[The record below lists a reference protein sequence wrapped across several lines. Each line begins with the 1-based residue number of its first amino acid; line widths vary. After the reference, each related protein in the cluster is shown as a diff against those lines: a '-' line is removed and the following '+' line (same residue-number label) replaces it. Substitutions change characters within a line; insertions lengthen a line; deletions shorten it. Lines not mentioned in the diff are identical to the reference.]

1 MFTDIPQNPSELHR
15 YLISRFLVSGILI
28 SVLIGGLVY
37 YWESWRVE
45 SIAFDL
51 AVVSAKHFDTPEM
64 RELIVANRQSD
75 HLEFAALLEK
85 SGFVG
90 IRIFDLS
97 EKVLMESWRSDAI
110 NTPPSAGT
118 HLHDFPKPGKT
129 HSNWLNGEVIQVV
142 IPLLDSNGA
151 AEAYFEGVYRL
162 DAEMQYTIKHQ
173 VRSAVL
179 TAFVVVIVAMSL
191 LYPVLL
197 GLTKRS
203 LSLSNSLLDSNL
215 ELLQALGSAIA
226 KRDADTDLHNY
237 RVTLYAVKLAE
248 AMNMNRAQIESLIVG
263 AFLHDVGKIGIPDQ
277 ILLKPGRLTEEEFE
291 IMKTHVTLGAEI
303 IQDSHWLKQARD
315 VVLFHHEKFD
325 GNGYPHGIRSNNIPL
340 DARLFAVVDV
350 FDALMSKRPYK
361 ESLLLEEALKV
372 LRDGAG
378 VHFDPEVVHIFE
390 VVAPELYGKFGQAD
404 RNYLQVSLKAITGK
418 YFSMRQ
424 YEKYEN
430 TAR

>member
-1 MFTDIPQNPSELHR
+1 M
-15 YLISRFLVSGILI
+15 
-28 SVLIGGLVY
+28 
-37 YWESWRVE
+37 
-45 SIAFDL
+45 
-51 AVVSAKHFDTPEM
+51 
-64 RELIVANRQSD
+64 
-75 HLEFAALLEK
+75 
-85 SGFVG
+85 
-90 IRIFDLS
+90 
-97 EKVLMESWRSDAI
+97 
-110 NTPPSAGT
+110 
-118 HLHDFPKPGKT
+118 
-129 HSNWLNGEVIQVV
+129 
-142 IPLLDSNGA
+142 
-151 AEAYFEGVYRL
+151 
-162 DAEMQYTIKHQ
+162 
-173 VRSAVL
+173 RSAVL

-361 ESLLLEEALKV
+361 EPLLLEEALKV

>member
-1 MFTDIPQNPSELHR
+1 
-15 YLISRFLVSGILI
+15 
-28 SVLIGGLVY
+28 
-37 YWESWRVE
+37 
-45 SIAFDL
+45 
-51 AVVSAKHFDTPEM
+51 M

-97 EKVLMESWRSDAI
+97 EKVLIESWRSDAI

-142 IPLLDSNGA
+142 IPLLDSNRA

-361 ESLLLEEALKV
+361 EPLLLEEALKV

>member
-1 MFTDIPQNPSELHR
+1 MFTDIPQNPNELHR

-97 EKVLMESWRSDAI
+97 EKVLIESWRSDAI

-361 ESLLLEEALKV
+361 DSLPLQEALII
-372 LRDGAG
+372 LREGKG
-378 VHFDPEVVHIFE
+378 KHFDPEIIIVFE
-390 VVAPELYGKFGQAD
+390 TIMNEMYDEIGCAD
-404 RNYLQVSLKAITGK
+404 KSNLQTKMKAVTHQ
-418 YFSMRQ
+418 YF
-424 YEKYEN
+424 
-430 TAR
+430 